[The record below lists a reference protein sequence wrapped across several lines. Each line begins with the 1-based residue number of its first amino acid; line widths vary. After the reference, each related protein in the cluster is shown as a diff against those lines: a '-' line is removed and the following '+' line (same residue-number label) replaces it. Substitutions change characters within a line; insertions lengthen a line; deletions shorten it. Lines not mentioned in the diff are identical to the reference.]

1 MPTKDKGKKGK
12 KKEGKIESTQTA
24 EDEGDCSTSQAQV
37 ELQNT
42 LRENANNENIDEYLP
57 NYQAEWF
64 SMVIKN
70 QVKRHIPEYL
80 RQQQLDLE
88 KVIEEKYES
97 MQQQNNALRKEIEE
111 ALNKELA
118 ALKKRL
124 EEVEED
130 NSKKQRRL
138 ERLEYTISQKD
149 AKINELKTTIDQLE
163 QKHYMREV
171 QIVGIPESINEE
183 DDMKKVL
190 NLAKTKMGQKLKKSD
205 VEHIHRLGKKSEK
218 KTRDVIVKF
227 NEKTVRDAF
236 YQNRKKLIMKNDSRN
251 SIYVNDHLTCYR
263 KGLLYS
269 ARQLCK
275 AKKISAAWSQHGN
288 VHVRRSENDSV
299 KQINSH
305 DDLSVYNRTFTNSSY
320 DDDNLPTRESTDD
333 SGDMLSHLSDFS
345 Y

>member
-12 KKEGKIESTQTA
+12 KKERKIESAQTA
-24 EDEGDCSTSQAQV
+24 EEEGECSTSQAQA

-42 LRENANNENIDEYLP
+42 LQENVNNENIDEYLP

-80 RQQQLDLE
+80 RHQQLDLE
-88 KVIEEKYES
+88 KVVEEKYES
-97 MQQQNNALRKEIEE
+97 MQQQNNALRKEIAE
-111 ALNKELA
+111 AFNKELA
-118 ALKKRL
+118 VVKKRL

-149 AKINELKTTIDQLE
+149 AQINELKMTIDELE
-163 QKHYMREV
+163 QKHYMRDV
-171 QIVGIPESINEE
+171 QIVGIPESINDE

-190 NLAKTKMGQKLKKSD
+190 NLAKSKMGHKLKKSD

-236 YQNRKKLIMKNDSRN
+236 YRNRKNLIVKNDPKN
-251 SIYVNDHLTCYR
+251 SIYVNDHLTLGAYP
-263 KGLLYS
+263 S
-269 ARQLCK
+269 
-275 AKKISAAWSQHGN
+275 
-288 VHVRRSENDSV
+288 
-299 KQINSH
+299 
-305 DDLSVYNRTFTNSSY
+305 
-320 DDDNLPTRESTDD
+320 LP
-333 SGDMLSHLSDFS
+333 GG
-345 Y
+345 